1 MYYESHAC
9 ARSLFSILPPAETII
24 IILIGILMALYSM
37 TTKTQSA
44 LQGIV
49 RDFFMAQVATVTILI

>member
-1 MYYESHAC
+1 MYHESRTC
-9 ARSLFSILPPAETII
+9 ARSLFAILPPAETII

-44 LQGIV
+44 LQRIV
-49 RDFFMAQVATVTILI
+49 GDFCMAQVAMVTIHI